1 MAGASDWNGK
11 IKTAV
16 ITGEHPFVVEDF
28 HGFFRSIPE
37 IDFYPQHMEDFV
49 TDIGSSRHWERET
62 TFGHPWLNYDVIV
75 FYNMHRSIPDPS
87 DKVGARVIE
96 VIEKLGEMSTG
107 IVMMHHGVLA
117 FVDKDLKKG
126 WQPWNDMVG
135 IQDRTFN
142 SEPEHPLSADVI
154 NPDHP
159 ITKGMPSWDMI
170 DETYMMDAAGEGSD
184 ILVTTDHTKS
194 TSTLLWTRQYRKS
207 RVMCTPLG
215 HSRKAYNTPQFR
227 QIMVRGIQWVAGR
240 I

>member
-16 ITGEHPFVVEDF
+16 ITGQHPFVVEDL

-49 TDIGSSRHWERET
+49 TDIGSSRHFDRQT
-62 TFGHPWLNYDVIV
+62 THGHPWLNYDVIV
-75 FYNMHRSIPDPS
+75 FYNMHRTIPDPD
-87 DKVGARVIE
+87 DKLGARTIE
-96 VIEKLGEMSTG
+96 VLEKLGEMSTG

-117 FVDKDLKKG
+117 FKG
-126 WQPWNDMVG
+126 WQPWSDMVG
-135 IQDRTFN
+135 IQERGFSSD
-142 SEPEHPLSADVI
+142 PEHPLSAEVV

-159 ITKGMPSWDMI
+159 ITRDMPSWDMI
-170 DETYMMDAAGEGSD
+170 DETYMMDPAGEGSD
-184 ILVTTDHTKS
+184 ILVTTDHPNS
-194 TSTLLWTRQYRKS
+194 LSTLVWTRQHKNS